1 MQKSIETI
9 QLKADQI
16 YNKFKSYFAYQ
27 VRECFVLMLEL
38 VESFESPERIGQIVQ
53 SHDFLA
59 LHIHI
64 LC

>member
-27 VRECFVLMLEL
+27 VKECFLYRLEL
-38 VESFESPERIGQIVQ
+38 LGSLMPIRIY
-53 SHDFLA
+53 FA
-59 LHIHI
+59 F
-64 LC
+64 